1 MLIHD
6 LLKGKSDK
14 WLRLVDGGTA
24 ARRFGLHPLSW
35 ENIGGGAD
43 KGENVSWNQLNL
55 DVANLLM
62 AGTLTAIVVI
72 AYLSLDPDRV
82 QMHSNRIP
90 LSNNSLR
97 QFQRYLL
104 GLIDLTDKSPGAGRF
119 SFF

>member
-14 WLRLVDGGTA
+14 WLRIVNGGTA
-24 ARRFGLHPLSW
+24 ARRSGLHPLSW

-43 KGENVSWNQLNL
+43 KAENVGWNHLNL

-62 AGTLTAIVVI
+62 AGTLTAIVS
-72 AYLSLDPDRV
+72 LRQSLHLDPDRV

-90 LSNNSLR
+90 LSIIGNSSVT
-97 QFQRYLL
+97 YL
-104 GLIDLTDKSPGAGRF
+104 A
-119 SFF
+119 